1 MRPANNASCFYLQF
15 LSLICIVLPHITCL
29 FFEPCKDHKQRET
42 ETPLLSSKSKCFAVA
57 LGGIIIHP
65 NTSCQSWGGN
75 GLSLQGSCYSTL
87 VEKCA
92 VDEGFC
98 CTDLFCFLLENSIP
112 GSLPSQE
119 NNNKVYEALNHG
131 PVPWNH
137 PAESKTVGHCPAT
150 WWLRISFLVL
160 FFFSAIREISLL
172 FASDR
177 WVEDLSLRLVLH
189 FCEHCQNFFFFLF
202 FGVCTS
208 DRVLLRSKVIKG
220 CLFKKIK

>member
-119 NNNKVYEALNHG
+119 NNNKVYEALKHG

-160 FFFSAIREISLL
+160 FFFCYQRN
-172 FASDR
+172 FP
-177 WVEDLSLRLVLH
+177 LV
-189 FCEHCQNFFFFLF
+189 CKRQM
-202 FGVCTS
+202 G
-208 DRVLLRSKVIKG
+208 
-220 CLFKKIK
+220 

>member
-1 MRPANNASCFYLQF
+1 MLHR
-15 LSLICIVLPHITCL
+15 
-29 FFEPCKDHKQRET
+29 
-42 ETPLLSSKSKCFAVA
+42 
-57 LGGIIIHP
+57 
-65 NTSCQSWGGN
+65 
-75 GLSLQGSCYSTL
+75 L
-87 VEKCA
+87 V
-92 VDEGFC
+92 
-98 CTDLFCFLLENSIP
+98 CFLLENSIP

-160 FFFSAIREISLL
+160 FFFLL
-172 FASDR
+172 SEKFPSCLQATDGLKTCH
-177 WVEDLSLRLVLH
+177 EGL
-189 FCEHCQNFFFFLF
+189 FCIFVNTVKNLFLF

-220 CLFKKIK
+220 CLFKKKK

>member
-1 MRPANNASCFYLQF
+1 MSHTKHVIFFFCFWLWIKYGFMRPANNASCFYLQF
-15 LSLICIVLPHITCL
+15 LSLICIVLLHIICL

-75 GLSLQGSCYSTL
+75 GLSLQGSCYSTQ

-98 CTDLFCFLLENSIP
+98 CTDLFCSLLENSIP

-137 PAESKTVGHCPAT
+137 PWNQRPWDIA
-150 WWLRISFLVL
+150 
-160 FFFSAIREISLL
+160 LL
-172 FASDR
+172 LGGCAF
-177 WVEDLSLRLVLH
+177 LSL
-189 FCEHCQNFFFFLF
+189 FFFFFLLSEKF
-202 FGVCTS
+202 PTC
-208 DRVLLRSKVIKG
+208 LRTTDGLKT
-220 CLFKKIK
+220 CH

>member
-98 CTDLFCFLLENSIP
+98 CTDLFVFFQKTQFLDHCHHKKTITRCTRLLTMGQFPGIIP
-112 GSLPSQE
+112 QNQRPWDIALLLGGCAFLSLFS
-119 NNNKVYEALNHG
+119 
-131 PVPWNH
+131 
-137 PAESKTVGHCPAT
+137 
-150 WWLRISFLVL
+150 
-160 FFFSAIREISLL
+160 FFSAIREISLL

-189 FCEHCQNFFFFLF
+189 FCEHCQKFFFFVFWCLH
-202 FGVCTS
+202 
-208 DRVLLRSKVIKG
+208 LRQSVASLKSN
-220 CLFKKIK
+220 

>member
-1 MRPANNASCFYLQF
+1 MLHR
-15 LSLICIVLPHITCL
+15 
-29 FFEPCKDHKQRET
+29 
-42 ETPLLSSKSKCFAVA
+42 
-57 LGGIIIHP
+57 
-65 NTSCQSWGGN
+65 
-75 GLSLQGSCYSTL
+75 L
-87 VEKCA
+87 V
-92 VDEGFC
+92 
-98 CTDLFCFLLENSIP
+98 CFLLENSIP

-137 PAESKTVGHCPAT
+137 PWNQRPWDIALLLGGCA
-150 WWLRISFLVL
+150 FLSL
-160 FFFSAIREISLL
+160 FSFFSAIREISLL

-220 CLFKKIK
+220 CLFKKKNKIKSVKLELSVGQ